1 MATDI
6 KKIIEN
12 LLGFYDF
19 TNQTIV
25 SVGAGG
31 GQFIEYGHR
40 SMHVFAIDSDQE
52 ALVRLE
58 TNLKKLELTDKFTL
72 IHADF
77 HGVDTKGD
85 VVLFEFCLHEM
96 NEPEEAVRHALTL
109 APTTLIADH
118 ALDSEWAYI
127 VDETE
132 KVAASWD
139 AVKRFNVKRR
149 VQHNTVQFFHNY
161 DELFQKVSV
170 QGERSIDRIS
180 RYKGQKDFSIP
191 MSYSFALI

>member
-12 LLGFYDF
+12 LLAFYDF

-40 SMHVFAIDSDQE
+40 SKHVFAIDSDRE
-52 ALVRLE
+52 ALVRLKN
-58 TNLKKLELTDKFTL
+58 NLKKLELT
-72 IHADF
+72 DF

-96 NEPEEAVRHALTL
+96 NEPEEAVRHALML

-139 AVKRFNVKRR
+139 AVARFNVKRR
-149 VQHNTVQFFHNY
+149 VQHDTVQLFHDY
-161 DELFQKVSV
+161 DELFQKVRI

-180 RYKGQKDFSIP
+180 RYKGQTDFSIP